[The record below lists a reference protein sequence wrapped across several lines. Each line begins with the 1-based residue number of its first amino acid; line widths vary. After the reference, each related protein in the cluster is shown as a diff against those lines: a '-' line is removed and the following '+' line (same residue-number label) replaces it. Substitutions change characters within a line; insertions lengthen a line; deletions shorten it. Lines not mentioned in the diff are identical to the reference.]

1 MGIDIWMDTTTFTLY
16 GRNSAADS
24 WVDYGHL
31 WLLRSP
37 ASSTHTKSGVGVA
50 LSNLREKFVEENNVF
65 ESYACFIT
73 YVSSVWKSLKMSHLN
88 FVYPVFFEFRAKMD
102 KTDDYMERELKY
114 SHFCKMRLFFI
125 IFYTLLWDEIIVKS
139 RIAWEFV

>member
-65 ESYACFIT
+65 ESYAGFIT

-88 FVYPVFFEFRAKMD
+88 FVHPVFFFEFRAKMD

-114 SHFCKMRLFFI
+114 SHFL
-125 IFYTLLWDEIIVKS
+125 
-139 RIAWEFV
+139 